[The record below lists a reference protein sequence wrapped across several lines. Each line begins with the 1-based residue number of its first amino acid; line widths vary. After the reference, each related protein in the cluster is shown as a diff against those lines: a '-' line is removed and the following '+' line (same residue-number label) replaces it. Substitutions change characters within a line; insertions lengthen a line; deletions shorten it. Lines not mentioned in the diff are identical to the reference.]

1 MLKINIK
8 KVVVFFT
15 ALCFGALVIV
25 PEIAQAYTCNPNS
38 DCSTIADAVDKAAC
52 TAYVALCPAVP
63 PVTAH
68 FNPWGDQSGGIQD
81 IGLGAR
87 EPSDIAVSIINVIL
101 GFLGIIAVLIILIG
115 GFKWMTAGGNEDQV
129 GDAKKWIYSGV
140 IGLFIILAAYGLAK
154 FAIEQLMT
162 ATGGT
167 PNTAQ

>member
-25 PEIAQAYTCNPNS
+25 PALAQSYDCSS
-38 DCSTIADAVDKAAC
+38 DCTAATLTDVEKTACIAAQQKAKC
-52 TAYVALCPAVP
+52 GTSG
-63 PVTAH
+63 TTGK
-68 FNPWGDQSGGIQD
+68 FNPWGDQSGGIQN